1 MKRAFFAT
9 LTMLS
14 TSAMAEQ
21 PLFHHLATLEYKE
34 IIYGC
39 QMYRLNTPEGS
50 TLLFGH
56 NFNDTG
62 PNAEG
67 SASAGRIEMY
77 SAMYSDPKYRSYS
90 LRGTNELYQPS
101 GNDSYTFMDI
111 SVGASSS
118 PDNFM
123 LSQVKNIERAIPY
136 TSGNT
141 QLSMH
146 FYDERDQP
154 TYGKPLPKYLSLC
167 GNSIASFDALT
178 SNRLRINAASHNVTY
193 IKVQY
198 PKFDQPSGFKTS
210 NDLVGEVQ
218 LFWNNTD
225 NSAITTRQ
233 HKFTRITRAEKLDKP
248 QDQKFVELAKLGI
261 NDDRYI
267 DINTDQNPLIP
278 GKEYVYQVQY
288 CDGYDFCDSN
298 KLNAIGKSN

>member
-1 MKRAFFAT
+1 MKRAFFAA

-14 TSAMAEQ
+14 APAMAEQ
-21 PLFHHLATLEYKE
+21 TIVHHFATLEYQR

-56 NFNDTG
+56 NFNNTG

-67 SASAGRIEMY
+67 NAAAGTIGLSSY
-77 SAMYSDPKYRSYS
+77 MYSDPQYRSYS
-90 LRGTNELYQPS
+90 LRGTDNLYQPS
-101 GNDSYTFMDI
+101 GSGFYTFMTI
-111 SVGASSS
+111 SVGAARS

-123 LSQVKNIERAIPY
+123 LSQVKNVERATPY
-136 TSGNT
+136 SSGDT

-146 FYDERDQP
+146 FYDEQDQP
-154 TYGKPLPKYLSLC
+154 KYDKAMPKYFSLC
-167 GNSIASFDALT
+167 GNNVASFDALT
-178 SNRLRINAASHNVTY
+178 SQRLQINASAHNLTTF
-193 IKVQY
+193 KVQY
-198 PKFDQPSGFKTS
+198 PRFKQPAGIKAS
-210 NDLVGEVQ
+210 NDLVSEVQ
-218 LFWNNTD
+218 LSWNNAD

-233 HKFTRITRAEKLDKP
+233 HKYTRISRAEKLDKP

-267 DINTDQNPLIP
+267 DINADQNPLIP

-288 CDGYDFCDSN
+288 CDGYDFCEASPQV
-298 KLNAIGKSN
+298 IGKTN